1 MAESFINGAP
11 ATAAAVAAPVTPA
24 VACSSDV
31 LAWQSFPVDSVS
43 LSAPKRN
50 TNKNKSET
58 CAFQ

>member
-31 LAWQSFPVDSVS
+31 LARQSFAVDSVS
-43 LSAPKRN
+43 LSAPQTQHKQ
-50 TNKNKSET
+50 KQK
-58 CAFQ
+58 